1 MSESNQIKWVGV
13 RPTNPPSDPIP
24 TKHIG
29 REDLITKSW
38 NLAAGTTILLAAVSG
53 KRHKIYRWDY
63 EADADGVN
71 EFEAVIGGVTA
82 KFARRKTR
90 GVHAMTL
97 IHPIVCDVNTALYFT
112 SAGNTS
118 LSLTYITE

>member
-1 MSESNQIKWVGV
+1 MSESNQMRWVGV

-38 NLAAGTTILLAAVSG
+38 DLTAGTTTLLAAVAG
-53 KRHKIYRWDY
+53 KKHKIYGWDY
-63 EADADGVN
+63 EADTDGAN
-71 EFEAVIGGVTA
+71 EFSAIIGGVTT
-82 KFARRKTR
+82 KFARRITK

-97 IHPIVCDVNTALYFT
+97 IHPIVCDTNTALTFT
-112 SAGNTS
+112 SAGNTK
-118 LSLTYITE
+118 LRLTYITE